1 MLLMSAGLVV
11 QWSPTATAQR
21 KGTDW
26 RAKRKALDR
35 DFADELQE
43 IALWCRSSGIP
54 QQVPQTYAVYHNRD
68 LRRQYIYLPSTKKMP
83 PSRTGK
89 SGQWLEKIGAAKVEH
104 AARVYDLAKK
114 AAGEGDNSVAFQLLH
129 EVVHFDR
136 DHEEARSV
144 LGHKDKGDSWQIN
157 TDRLKVR
164 KNRPNHKVVNW
175 KQGDYI
181 TVITPHFTIDSSASE
196 EETKI
201 LAEDLEKWHD
211 VWRQVFF
218 EFWTSASVKRW
229 IEKKVSFKEP
239 KKRYDVV
246 FFKNHDEYISSLE
259 KKVKGI
265 GVSTGYYSQDLQVS
279 FFSAGD
285 DPQNIDTWKH
295 ELSHQLFR
303 ETVRARPMPFKEHF
317 LWLDE
322 GIAMY
327 FESIT
332 DSNDYVT
339 LGGFDARRLQYARI
353 RKLREGFFVPT
364 AKLSSMSQGDF
375 QSNGDISSLYSESAG
390 IAHMLMNSDR
400 GRMQPKINEFMKAI
414 HKRRVEPD
422 AFEKILGKPYQQL
435 DLEYLKYLETNS
447 DEVIDH
453 LQRPDLRTE
462 LALPNANL
470 SEVAFE
476 SIGTCKNLRWLDVTG
491 SKITPGCVQAL
502 RGCEKLKQIF
512 FTRCQVD
519 PAAFSS
525 LNQLRG
531 LEELDLSASSVTTR
545 DLLALTKSTK
555 LKVLRLTATPLGD
568 DAPPI
573 IAQMQTLKTLDISKT
588 KISDLAV
595 KRLQLTIPNAKII
608 RQ

>member
-1 MLLMSAGLVV
+1 
-11 QWSPTATAQR
+11 
-21 KGTDW
+21 
-26 RAKRKALDR
+26 
-35 DFADELQE
+35 
-43 IALWCRSSGIP
+43 
-54 QQVPQTYAVYHNRD
+54 
-68 LRRQYIYLPSTKKMP
+68 
-83 PSRTGK
+83 
-89 SGQWLEKIGAAKVEH
+89 
-104 AARVYDLAKK
+104 
-114 AAGEGDNSVAFQLLH
+114 
-129 EVVHFDR
+129 
-136 DHEEARSV
+136 
-144 LGHKDKGDSWQIN
+144 
-157 TDRLKVR
+157 
-164 KNRPNHKVVNW
+164 
-175 KQGDYI
+175 
-181 TVITPHFTIDSSASE
+181 
-196 EETKI
+196 
-201 LAEDLEKWHD
+201 
-211 VWRQVFF
+211 
-218 EFWTSASVKRW
+218 
-229 IEKKVSFKEP
+229 
-239 KKRYDVV
+239 
-246 FFKNHDEYISSLE
+246 
-259 KKVKGI
+259 
-265 GVSTGYYSQDLQVS
+265 
-279 FFSAGD
+279 
-285 DPQNIDTWKH
+285 
-295 ELSHQLFR
+295 
-303 ETVRARPMPFKEHF
+303 
-317 LWLDE
+317 
-322 GIAMY
+322 MY